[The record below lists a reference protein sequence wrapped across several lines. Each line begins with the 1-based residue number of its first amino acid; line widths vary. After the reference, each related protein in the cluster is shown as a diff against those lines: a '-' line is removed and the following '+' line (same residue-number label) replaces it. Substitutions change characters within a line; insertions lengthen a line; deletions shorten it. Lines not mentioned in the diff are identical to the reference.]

1 MLIPP
6 LDLASNKEFSVSL
19 RSFSP
24 ELTMVYIKSV
34 LIGVL
39 TGATA
44 MVISTIFWVSVAAYQ
59 IRGQFPHGEIA
70 FDLRSMLGRPS
81 LVWLATVA
89 GFCAGFYWRYRRGSL

>member
-1 MLIPP
+1 
-6 LDLASNKEFSVSL
+6 
-19 RSFSP
+19 
-24 ELTMVYIKSV
+24 MVYIKSV

-39 TGATA
+39 TGGTA
-44 MVISTIFWVSVAAYQ
+44 MVTSTILWMFIAAYQ

-70 FDLRSMLGRPS
+70 FDLRSALARPS